1 MLRWPEKTFRS
12 GKNSLI
18 QIDDIVVIPST
29 TLLNNQNSSMS
40 ELSEGTAA
48 PTFTANDQNGNPVS
62 LTDFKGKKV
71 ILFFYPKDNTPGC
84 TKEACAYRDN
94 YTTFESKNTVL
105 LGISPDNE
113 KSHTKFIEKFDLPY
127 TLICDTDKSICEAYG
142 VWVEKSM
149 YGKKYMGVE
158 RSTFLID
165 KEGNLVAIKRKVKP
179 EPHVAEMLEMVS

>member
-1 MLRWPEKTFRS
+1 
-12 GKNSLI
+12 
-18 QIDDIVVIPST
+18 
-29 TLLNNQNSSMS
+29 MS
-40 ELSEGTAA
+40 QLAEGQPA
-48 PTFTANDQNGNPVS
+48 PTFSTTDQNGNTVN
-62 LTDFKGKKV
+62 LEDFRGKKV

-94 YTTFESKNTVL
+94 FSAFSKKNTVL

-113 KSHTKFIEKFDLPY
+113 KSHTKFIDKFELPF
-127 TLICDTDKSICEAYG
+127 TLLCDTEKTICEAYE

-165 KEGNLVAIKRKVKP
+165 EEGNLASIRRKVKP
-179 EPHVAEMLEMVS
+179 EPHVTEMLELVS

>member
-1 MLRWPEKTFRS
+1 MARKNLLFS
-12 GKNSLI
+12 KNSLI

-29 TLLNNQNSSMS
+29 TVIHNPITTMS
-40 ELSEGTAA
+40 ELTEGSPA
-48 PTFTANDQNGNPVS
+48 PTFTANDQNGNSVS
-62 LTDFKGKKV
+62 LEDFKGKKV

-94 YTTFESKNTVL
+94 HQTFESKNTVL

-127 TLICDTDKSICEAYG
+127 TLICDTEKTICEAYG
-142 VWVEKSM
+142 IWVEKSM

-165 KEGNLVAIKRKVKP
+165 EEGNLAAIKRKVKP
-179 EPHVAEMLEMVS
+179 EPHVAEMLDLVS